1 MIGAHLASK
10 IISTLR
16 QAPETGCI
24 QFLNFS
30 FLPKKNG
37 CKIVVK
43 YFTILK
49 IPRKRKLQPIV
60 EMSNKNIFERK
71 WNFGH
76 GVDPDHG
83 NWCVY
88 SGLHSTLV
96 LISVHTGSHL
106 SSQSGSSIPQLN
118 IIMIP

>member
-24 QFLNFS
+24 HYPAKLF
-30 FLPKKNG
+30 KKKTG
-37 CKIVVK
+37 CEIVVK

-71 WNFGH
+71 WNYGH

-83 NWCVY
+83 DWCVY

-96 LISVHTGSHL
+96 MISVHTGSHL